1 MSDALLSVA
10 VGATMTG
17 VSAGF
22 IGKSINKINKIELEE
37 NKIPMM
43 GVMGAFVFAAQ
54 MINFTIPGTGSS
66 GHIGGGVLLAALLG
80 PYPSLITMASILL
93 IQCLFFGD
101 GGLLALGSN
110 IFNIGVIT
118 CLVAFPMV
126 FRPMVQKKMTI
137 KRITVASVI
146 AVTLGLQLGS
156 LAVVLE
162 TTASGITELPFLTF
176 LSFMQPI
183 HLAIG
188 LVEGG
193 ITAAVLIFIYQIRPE
208 ILANVIEERQV
219 RKGALRKM
227 LLVVMVA
234 ALLTGG
240 VFSIYASS
248 NPDGLEWS
256 IAKVMENTQNTQSQS
271 TQSENTQSQN
281 TQSQSTPSEIKQSSQ
296 NQQNSE
302 NTQNS
307 SNLHN
312 TLNQLQEKTAIM
324 PDYTLVNEQ
333 IPENVS
339 TTGIAGILGGLVT
352 LLIVIIFGAVLLI
365 YKRKIGYR
373 NHAKIK

>member
-1 MSDALLSVA
+1 MHMSDALLSVA

-162 TTASGITELPFLTF
+162 NAANSPCNRIGRRWYHSSGANFYLSNTSRNFSKCDGRKASK
-176 LSFMQPI
+176 
-183 HLAIG
+183 
-188 LVEGG
+188 
-193 ITAAVLIFIYQIRPE
+193 
-208 ILANVIEERQV
+208 ERI
-219 RKGALRKM
+219 
-227 LLVVMVA
+227 
-234 ALLTGG
+234 
-240 VFSIYASS
+240 S
-248 NPDGLEWS
+248 
-256 IAKVMENTQNTQSQS
+256 
-271 TQSENTQSQN
+271 
-281 TQSQSTPSEIKQSSQ
+281 
-296 NQQNSE
+296 
-302 NTQNS
+302 
-307 SNLHN
+307 
-312 TLNQLQEKTAIM
+312 
-324 PDYTLVNEQ
+324 
-333 IPENVS
+333 
-339 TTGIAGILGGLVT
+339 
-352 LLIVIIFGAVLLI
+352 
-365 YKRKIGYR
+365 
-373 NHAKIK
+373 

>member
-1 MSDALLSVA
+1 
-10 VGATMTG
+10 
-17 VSAGF
+17 
-22 IGKSINKINKIELEE
+22 
-37 NKIPMM
+37 
-43 GVMGAFVFAAQ
+43 
-54 MINFTIPGTGSS
+54 
-66 GHIGGGVLLAALLG
+66 
-80 PYPSLITMASILL
+80 MASILL

-183 HLAIG
+183 HLVIG

-208 ILANVIEERQV
+208 ILTNIMEERQV
-219 RKGALRKM
+219 NKGALRKM
-227 LLVVMVA
+227 LLAVMVA

-271 TQSENTQSQN
+271 TQLENT
-281 TQSQSTPSEIKQSSQ
+281 Q

-307 SNLHN
+307 SDLHN
-312 TLNQLQEKTAIM
+312 TLNQLQEKTTIM
-324 PDYTLVNEQ
+324 PDYTLENEQ
-333 IPENVS
+333 IPDNVS

-365 YKRKIGYR
+365 YKRRIGYR
-373 NHAKIK
+373 NHAKLK